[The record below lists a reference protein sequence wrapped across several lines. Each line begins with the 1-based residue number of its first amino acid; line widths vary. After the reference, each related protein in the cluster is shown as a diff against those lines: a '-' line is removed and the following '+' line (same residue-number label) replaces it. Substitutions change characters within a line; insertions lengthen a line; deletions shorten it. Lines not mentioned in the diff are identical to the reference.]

1 MTQRILETKAY
12 EGLRAET
19 LKGMVNQNLAT
30 DLSTLTADAKAKL
43 QFETES
49 MTAVLFD
56 KGWDLV
62 TDWDTMTHTWRAR

>member
-19 LKGMVNQNLAT
+19 LKDMVIQNLAT

-49 MTAVLFD
+49 MEAVLFD